1 MSGLDLAA
9 AIIQVAESNMANAIK
24 MVSVAHG
31 YDPRDFTL
39 IAFGGAGPLHATAIA
54 RSLNIPRVTVPPVPG
69 NFSAL
74 GLLLAD
80 ARVDK
85 VWTRAVRSDV
95 VDPSDITSQL
105 DAMRKEVVSE
115 LRRNGHLGDPVIL
128 TSINMRYLGQNYENE
143 VPVPPSDFTRE
154 SLDCALDSFH
164 EMHQTIYGYAFR
176 HAIIELISF
185 QVTAIG
191 ATQKPGFDKL
201 RQPLSEGKPKS
212 RPVFFPG
219 QGWVDAL
226 IHQRTTLASGQEL
239 TGPAI
244 IQESGSTTVLCPGDT
259 LRVDEH
265 GILLIDVGRD

>member
-1 MSGLDLAA
+1 
-9 AIIQVAESNMANAIK
+9 
-24 MVSVAHG
+24 MVSVAQG

-54 RSLNIPRVTVPPVPG
+54 KSLNIPRVAVPPVPG

-85 VWTRAVRSDV
+85 VWTRAVRSDAV
-95 VDPSDITSQL
+95 RPSDINIQL
-105 DAMRKEVVSE
+105 NDMREEVVRE

-128 TSINMRYLGQNYENE
+128 TSINMRYLGQNHENE
-143 VPVPPSDFTRE
+143 IPIPPGEFTRE
-154 SLDCALDSFH
+154 SLQSALDSFH
-164 EMHQTIYGYAFR
+164 RMHETIYGYAFPQ
-176 HAIIELISF
+176 AIIELISF

-191 ATQKPGFDKL
+191 ATGKPRFEKL
-201 RQPLSEGKPKS
+201 RQPLSVGEPKK

-219 QGWVDAL
+219 PGWVDTG
-226 IHQRTTLASGQEL
+226 IYQRTTLATGRKL

-244 IQESGSTTVLCPGDT
+244 IQEGGSTTVLCPEDT
-259 LRVDEH
+259 LHVDEH
-265 GILLIDVGRD
+265 GLLLIDVAKG